1 VDVLVDGNSLV
12 ENETGQDIV
21 GHRGDGE
28 ISRLRVGVVCGDDGN
43 FGSVVTRDR
52 ERDAV
57 IPVDARYHVSAA
69 NDNYHQFQLS
79 FVADGDG
86 LKRRRVDL
94 NDRVLNG
101 DGL

>member
-57 IPVDARYHVSAA
+57 IPAVTWTWNWPVKGQRSPAWVTRCRHPSRRSTPR
-69 NDNYHQFQLS
+69 QCRQRQLPP
-79 FVADGDG
+79 VPA
-86 LKRRRVDL
+86 
-94 NDRVLNG
+94 
-101 DGL
+101 